1 MVPFAWALI
10 GLVAAARA
18 WAWGDVGHEIVATI
32 AQTLLEPRMREQLC
46 TVLPDASQYQVHDP
60 WQSATHC
67 HLASVATWADHVRHK
82 IPWSSQL
89 HFVNAVNDQPP
100 LSCDFGSYGFLSTN
114 NILTAITNYTERI
127 QSTTGDA
134 LKEAVRFLVHLMGD
148 LHQPLHLFSEA
159 HGGNRIFVSFE
170 GQSMSLHQVW
180 DSGLVNRRIR
190 AIQNYTQALSNDTL
204 ESALRDQPYDPYV
217 RWILS
222 EGLGLGEASADP
234 WWPDWRSWSDCTEHI
249 HGNTFLEFRKHSA
262 VMNNTSTTRSNA
274 TEWDMLSVDLA
285 NPNVAQGSVP
295 PAPLVCPRTW
305 AEPLHAIGCRYAF
318 APPVPAVKQ
327 SWVKQMAPFLLRIG
341 GEELATPEY
350 LAPVEDNM
358 LVELALAR
366 AGVRLAHVLQSVWT
380 H

>member
-1 MVPFAWALI
+1 
-10 GLVAAARA
+10 
-18 WAWGDVGHEIVATI
+18 
-32 AQTLLEPRMREQLC
+32 
-46 TVLPDASQYQVHDP
+46 
-60 WQSATHC
+60 
-67 HLASVATWADHVRHK
+67 
-82 IPWSSQL
+82 
-89 HFVNAVNDQPP
+89 
-100 LSCDFGSYGFLSTN
+100 
-114 NILTAITNYTERI
+114 
-127 QSTTGDA
+127 
-134 LKEAVRFLVHLMGD
+134 
-148 LHQPLHLFSEA
+148 
-159 HGGNRIFVSFE
+159 
-170 GQSMSLHQVW
+170 MSLHQVW

-285 NPNVAQGSVP
+285 DPNVAQGSVP

-341 GEELATPEY
+341 GEELATHEY